1 MPDYDPKSIPILD
14 DIIDNE
20 VDSEVDSENTDAADT
35 AYTKPLSEEANTDI
49 PGTEDG
55 SDDNTLDLFKG
66 DITGFEADRDDNPE
80 SDETSDIESAL
91 IDYQADDIELH
102 DTPSD
107 DAVTLQ
113 PEIADQAANQ
123 ADDHTDDQADDFT
136 PAINLN
142 EIVDDVVKQLI
153 PDLEQQLRFLVRQ
166 ALEEKLPEEIIQK
179 TVSDD
184 TTRSDD

>member
-20 VDSEVDSENTDAADT
+20 VDSENTDAADT
-35 AYTKPLSEEANTDI
+35 AHTKPLSEEANTDI
-49 PGTEDG
+49 PGTEDA
-55 SDDNTLDLFKG
+55 SDDNTPDLFKG
-66 DITGFEADRDDNPE
+66 DITE
-80 SDETSDIESAL
+80 SDETTDIESAL

-102 DTPSD
+102 DTPTD

-113 PEIADQAANQ
+113 PEIADQA
-123 ADDHTDDQADDFT
+123 DDQTDDQADDFT
-136 PAINLN
+136 PSISLN

>member
-20 VDSEVDSENTDAADT
+20 VDSENTDAADT
-35 AYTKPLSEEANTDI
+35 AHTKPLSEEANTDI
-49 PGTEDG
+49 PGTEDV
-55 SDDNTLDLFKG
+55 SDDNTPDLFKG

-80 SDETSDIESAL
+80 SDETTDIESAL

-102 DTPSD
+102 DTPTD

-113 PEIADQAANQ
+113 PEIADQA
-123 ADDHTDDQADDFT
+123 DDFT
-136 PAINLN
+136 PSISLN

>member
-14 DIIDNE
+14 DIIDN
-20 VDSEVDSENTDAADT
+20 DVDSENTDAA
-35 AYTKPLSEEANTDI
+35 YNKPLSEQANTDI
-49 PGTEDG
+49 SGTEDD
-55 SDDNTLDLFKG
+55 SDDDALDLFQ
-66 DITGFEADRDDNPE
+66 DVITGFEADRDDNPE
-80 SDETSDIESAL
+80 RDETTNIESAL

-102 DTPSD
+102 DTPAD

-113 PEIADQAANQ
+113 PEITDQAA
-123 ADDHTDDQADDFT
+123 DQADDFT
-136 PAINLN
+136 SAINLN
-142 EIVDDVVKQLI
+142 EIVDDVVEQLI

-166 ALEEKLPEEIIQK
+166 ALEEKLPEEITQK

>member
-20 VDSEVDSENTDAADT
+20 ADSENTDAADT
-35 AYTKPLSEEANTDI
+35 AHTKPLSEEENTDI
-49 PGTEDG
+49 PGTEDV
-55 SDDNTLDLFKG
+55 SDDNTPDLFKS

-80 SDETSDIESAL
+80 SDETTDIESAL

-102 DTPSD
+102 DTPTN

-113 PEIADQAANQ
+113 PEIADQA
-123 ADDHTDDQADDFT
+123 DDQTDDQADDFT
-136 PAINLN
+136 PTISLN

>member
-20 VDSEVDSENTDAADT
+20 VDSENTDAADT
-35 AYTKPLSEEANTDI
+35 AHTKPLSEEANTDI
-49 PGTEDG
+49 PGTEDA
-55 SDDNTLDLFKG
+55 SDDNTPDLFKG

-80 SDETSDIESAL
+80 SDETTDIESAL

-102 DTPSD
+102 DTPTD

-113 PEIADQAANQ
+113 PEIADQA
-123 ADDHTDDQADDFT
+123 DDQADDFT
-136 PAINLN
+136 PSISLN